1 MASAGLQDSV
11 PCPSRFSTAS
21 GSSWGSETFLAH
33 IPCLQAFMLTA
44 RFPRSDFGPV
54 DALAFL
60 RLMALRSSGDSFIAV
75 QLPVTSRVKG
85 RSMVGGRPS
94 LCNHPDL
101 RRDRPWNLGS
111 IWDS

>member
-1 MASAGLQDSV
+1 MSSAGWHDSV
-11 PCPSRFSTAS
+11 HRSSRVATAP
-21 GSSWGSETFLAH
+21 GSSWGSVTVLVH
-33 IPCLQAFMLTA
+33 IPCLHAFMLTA

-85 RSMVGGRPS
+85 RSMVGGRPPFVTIPVCT
-94 LCNHPDL
+94 LL
-101 RRDRPWNLGS
+101 VLG
-111 IWDS
+111 ILAQF